1 MNWSGLATGHRRKH
15 TYMYEQRELFKDLL
29 RDHQIPVFGELLNA
43 GNKTLLKA
51 PMDFGK
57 TFIACAYVS
66 YLFQIKQ
73 IGSATFSIPNYEMR
87 SKIIDD
93 LHRVG
98 LKDKLIVCLEGKER
112 AWNQKGK
119 RKTDTRTV
127 LKDIRKQKISGVID
141 KEFIQRRWPNA
152 NPYKVLMALQDCADV
167 LIVHHSFL
175 KSNKRL
181 RKTDILIV
189 DDGDLMNRDRVF
201 LVKRYEVYQQHLQ
214 AMKEDSSDAKE
225 IQDKLKLFIERNR
238 YNKKV
243 PALSAL
249 EFLIEQL
256 LRRFPDNPDE
266 LEKKNVFEIEQMNPD
281 PDFDKVI
288 DVLREKVNEGKNE
301 DEKLQTLIDHKL
313 SEIKLGLNQS
323 ANPVKWNS
331 IMEVL
336 KNRIKFYAKNLENEI
351 EKELNYAIS
360 AHLDYR
366 LEEFFNALLDPEFH
380 VKETRME
387 GAWSLLEIYLENGA
401 NFMDVVRQY
410 HKVLWISATAN
421 PEEFKGFRLVRSD
434 VDPNAEHKH
443 VTFIAK
449 EKIPEVIATLKSHN
463 IFVVTNS
470 GKGAKEFTE
479 KYGCGEILTKETF
492 DVIFRNAKNGAG
504 IIAVGYVNGIGSRG
518 LDDLAE
524 LFDIA
529 IVDSWIYRSVMQEN
543 GKFYGEDHMQNNLS
557 DTTQIIA
564 RIMRGSKDH
573 VLFVVK
579 EESEA
584 GSKFSEFLK
593 EQNPSWNYADSS
605 SDYRQLLSKIPERTQ
620 MERPK
625 TVLRKSVQKLKDGT
639 FSIIYTGRT
648 TGDDLDRYPDS
659 LEF

>member
-1 MNWSGLATGHRRKH
+1 
-15 TYMYEQRELFKDLL
+15 MYESKELFKDKDLL
-29 RDHQIPVFGELLNA
+29 RDHQIPVFDELLNA

-51 PMDFGK
+51 PMDYGK

-87 SKIIDD
+87 RKIIDD
-93 LHRVG
+93 LHKAG

-127 LKDIRKQKISGVID
+127 LKDIRKQKISGAID
-141 KEFIQRRWPNA
+141 KEFIQRKWPNA
-152 NPYKVLMALQDCADV
+152 NPYKVLMALQDDADV

-175 KSNKRL
+175 KSNKNL

-189 DDGDLMNRDRVF
+189 DDADLMNRNKVF

-214 AMKEDSSDAKE
+214 AMKEDSSDAME
-225 IQDKLKLFIERNR
+225 IKDKLKWFIEKNR
-238 YNKKV
+238 YNKKAPV
-243 PALSAL
+243 LSAL
-249 EFLIEQL
+249 EFFVEHL
-256 LRRFPDNPDE
+256 LSYFPNPDE
-266 LEKKNVFEIEQMNPD
+266 LEKRNVVDMELQRELNRNPISD
-281 PDFDKVI
+281 M
-288 DVLREKVNEGKNE
+288 LREKEMEGKTE
-301 DEKLQTLIDHKL
+301 DEKLKHLINQKLIDTK
-313 SEIKLGLNQS
+313 IGLNQT

-331 IMEVL
+331 TLNVL
-336 KNRIKFYAKNLENEI
+336 KEQIKFYAKNLENEI

-360 AHLDYR
+360 AHIDYR
-366 LEEFFNALLDPEFH
+366 LEDFYDALLDPEFH
-380 VKETRME
+380 VKQTKME
-387 GAWSLLEIYLENGA
+387 GYWSLMEIYLENGA
-401 NFMDVVRQY
+401 NFMDVVKQY

-421 PEEFKGFRLVRSD
+421 PEEFKGFKLVRSD

-443 VTFIAK
+443 VTFIGK

-463 IFVVTNS
+463 IFVVANS
-470 GKGAKEFTE
+470 GKGAKEFIE

-524 LFDIA
+524 VFDVVIL
-529 IVDSWIYRSVMQEN
+529 DSFIYRSVMQEN
-543 GKFYGEDHMQNNLS
+543 GRFYGEDHMQNNLS
-557 DTTQIIA
+557 DATQIIA

-579 EESEA
+579 DDSEA

-593 EQNPSWNYADSS
+593 QQNPDWNYTTDGT
-605 SDYRQLLSKIPERTQ
+605 YTELISKIPERTQ
-620 MERPK
+620 LERPK

-639 FSIIYTGRT
+639 FSVIYTGKT
-648 TGDDLDRYPDS
+648 TADDLDRYPDS

>member
-1 MNWSGLATGHRRKH
+1 
-15 TYMYEQRELFKDLL
+15 MYEQRELFKDYL
-29 RDHQIPVFGELLNA
+29 RDHQIPVFNELLNA
-43 GNKTLLKA
+43 GNKILLKA

-73 IGSATFSIPNYEMR
+73 IGSATFSIPNYQMR

-93 LHRVG
+93 LHKVG
-98 LKDKLIVCLEGKER
+98 LNDRLVVCLEGKER
-112 AWNQKGK
+112 SWNQKGK

-141 KEFIQRRWPNA
+141 KEFIQRKWPNA
-152 NPYKVLMALQDCADV
+152 NPYKVLMAMQDFADV

-175 KSNKRL
+175 KSNKSL

-189 DDGDLMNRDRVF
+189 DDADLMNRDKVF

-225 IQDKLKLFIERNR
+225 IKDKLKWFIEKNR
-238 YNKKV
+238 YNKKA

-249 EFLIEQL
+249 EAFIEHL
-256 LRRFPDNPDE
+256 LSYFPNPDE
-266 LEKKNVFEIEQMNPD
+266 LEQQNILDMELKELSRNPLSD
-281 PDFDKVI
+281 IV
-288 DVLREKVNEGKNE
+288 REKEMEGKTN
-301 DEKLQTLIDHKL
+301 DEKLQHLINQKKNN
-313 SEIKLGLNQS
+313 IKIGFIQT
-323 ANPVKWNS
+323 ANPVKWNATLN
-331 IMEVL
+331 ML
-336 KNRIKFYAKNLENEI
+336 KEQIKFYAENLENEI
-351 EKELNYAIS
+351 EKELNYAVS
-360 AHLDYR
+360 AHIDYR
-366 LEEFFNALLDPEFH
+366 IGEFYDALLDPEFH
-380 VKETRME
+380 VKQTRME
-387 GAWSLLEIYLENGA
+387 GDWSLLEIYLENGA
-401 NFMDVVRQY
+401 NFMDVVKQH

-421 PEEFKGFRLVRSD
+421 PEEFKGFKVVRSD
-434 VDPNAEHKH
+434 VDPNADHKH
-443 VTFIAK
+443 VTFITK
-449 EKIPEVIATLKSHN
+449 EKIREVIATLKSHN
-463 IFVVTNS
+463 VFVVTNS
-470 GKGAKEFTE
+470 TKGAKEFTE

-504 IIAVGYVNGIGSRG
+504 ITVVGYVNGIGSRG

-524 LFDIA
+524 VFDIA

-557 DTTQIIA
+557 DAVQIIA

-573 VLFVVK
+573 VLFVLK
-579 EESEA
+579 DESEA

-593 EQNPSWNYADSS
+593 EQNPSWNYAESTN
-605 SDYRQLLSKIPERTQ
+605 YRQLLSKIPERTEK
-620 MERPK
+620 ERPK

-639 FSIIYTGRT
+639 FSIIYTGRI

>member
-1 MNWSGLATGHRRKH
+1 
-15 TYMYEQRELFKDLL
+15 MYEQRELFKDLL
-29 RDHQIPVFGELLNA
+29 RDHQIPVFDELLNA

-51 PMDFGK
+51 PMDYGK
-57 TFIACAYVS
+57 TFLGCAYVS
-66 YLFQIKQ
+66 NLFHFKQ
-73 IGSATFSIPNYEMR
+73 ISSATFSIPNYEMR
-87 SKIIDD
+87 RKIIDD
-93 LHRVG
+93 LHKVG

-141 KEFIQRRWPNA
+141 KEFIQRKWPNA
-152 NPYKVLMALQDCADV
+152 NPYKVLMALQEYADV
-167 LIVHHSFL
+167 LIVHHSLL
-175 KSNKRL
+175 KTNKNL

-189 DDGDLMNRDRVF
+189 DDADLMNRDKVF

-214 AMKEDSSDAKE
+214 AMKEDSSDAME
-225 IQDKLKLFIERNR
+225 IQSKVKWLIEKNR
-238 YNKKV
+238 YNKKA

-249 EFLIEQL
+249 EAFIDHL
-256 LRRFPDNPDE
+256 LLYFPDNPDE
-266 LEKKNVFEIEQMNPD
+266 LEKQNVLEIEQINHD
-281 PDFDKVI
+281 PDFDKTI
-288 DVLREKVNEGKNE
+288 DMLMEKVKEGKNE
-301 DEKLQTLIDHKL
+301 DEKLEILRDHKL

-331 IMEVL
+331 KLEVL
-336 KNRIKFYAKNLENEI
+336 KNGIKFFADELKDEI

-360 AHLDYR
+360 AHIDYR
-366 LEEFFNALLDPEFH
+366 IEDFYDALLDPEFH
-380 VKETRME
+380 VKQTKME
-387 GAWSLLEIYLENGA
+387 GYWNLLEIYLKNGSD
-401 NFMDVVRQY
+401 FMDVVRQY

-421 PEEFKGFRLVRSD
+421 PEEFKGFKLVRSN

-443 VTFIAK
+443 VNFIPK
-449 EKIPEVIATLKSHN
+449 EKIPEVLSRLKNHN
-463 IFVVTNS
+463 VFVVTNS

-479 KYGCGEILTKETF
+479 KYGCGEILSKETF

-524 LFDIA
+524 LFDVVIL
-529 IVDSWIYRSVMQEN
+529 DSFIYRSVMQEN
-543 GKFYGEDHMQNNLS
+543 GKFYGDDHMQNNLS

-564 RIMRGSKDH
+564 RIMRGTKDH

-579 EESEA
+579 DESEVGA
-584 GSKFSEFLK
+584 KFSEFLK
-593 EQNPSWNYADSS
+593 EQNPDWNYTTDDNYTDLVS
-605 SDYRQLLSKIPERTQ
+605 LIPERTQ
-620 MERPK
+620 LERPK

-639 FSIIYTGRT
+639 YSVIYTGKT
-648 TGDDLDRYPDS
+648 TADDLDRYPDS

>member
-1 MNWSGLATGHRRKH
+1 MQNL
-15 TYMYEQRELFKDLL
+15 
-29 RDHQIPVFGELLNA
+29 
-43 GNKTLLKA
+43 GNKVLLKA

-57 TFIACAYVS
+57 TFIGCAYVS

-73 IGSATFSIPNYEMR
+73 IGSATFSIPNYQMR
-87 SKIIDD
+87 DKIIDE
-93 LHRVG
+93 LHKVG
-98 LKDKLIVCLEGKER
+98 LKDKMIVCLEGKER
-112 AWNQKGK
+112 AWNHKGI

-141 KEFIQRRWPNA
+141 KEFIQKKWPNS
-152 NPYKVLMALQDCADV
+152 NPYKVLLALQDYADV

-175 KSNKRL
+175 KSNKSL

-189 DDGDLMNRDRVF
+189 DDADLMNRDKVF

-225 IQDKLKLFIERNR
+225 IKDKLKWFIEKNR
-238 YNKKV
+238 YNKKA

-249 EFLIEQL
+249 EAFIEHL
-256 LRRFPDNPDE
+256 LSYFPNPDE
-266 LEKKNVFEIEQMNPD
+266 LEQQNILDMELKELSRNPLSD
-281 PDFDKVI
+281 IV
-288 DVLREKVNEGKNE
+288 REKEMEGKTN
-301 DEKLQTLIDHKL
+301 DEKLQHLINQKKNN
-313 SEIKLGLNQS
+313 IKIGFIQT
-323 ANPVKWNS
+323 ANPVKWNATLN
-331 IMEVL
+331 ML
-336 KNRIKFYAKNLENEI
+336 KEQIKFYAENLENEI
-351 EKELNYAIS
+351 EKELNYAVS
-360 AHLDYR
+360 AHIDYR
-366 LEEFFNALLDPEFH
+366 IGEFYDALLDPEFH
-380 VKETRME
+380 VKQTRME
-387 GAWSLLEIYLENGA
+387 GDWSLLEIYLENGA
-401 NFMDVVRQY
+401 NFMDVVKQH

-421 PEEFKGFRLVRSD
+421 PEEFKGFKVVRSD
-434 VDPNAEHKH
+434 VDPNADHKH
-443 VTFIAK
+443 VTFITK
-449 EKIPEVIATLKSHN
+449 EKIREVIATLKSHN
-463 IFVVTNS
+463 VFVVTNS
-470 GKGAKEFTE
+470 TKGAKEFTE

-504 IIAVGYVNGIGSRG
+504 ITVVGYVNGIGSRG

-524 LFDIA
+524 VFDIA

-564 RIMRGSKDH
+564 RILRGSKDH

-579 EESEA
+579 DESKA

-593 EQNPSWNYADSS
+593 EQNPSWNYAESTN
-605 SDYRQLLSKIPERTQ
+605 YTQLLSKIPERTEK
-620 MERPK
+620 ERPK